1 MKQSLFE
8 KNLYKNLHPYLTPPK
23 TKKEKKAYGARM
35 RAALTDTP
43 VPPEYQIKDPKFT
56 PLENFLMDI
65 TFNYFE
71 IPETNYRLTMIA
83 VLIKQY
89 HIQPSWKKSGITKIR
104 YLRYHYEN
112 FLNEVYLFQERVLL
126 LLRVIEKKC
135 QKNQLSIESEKIRKV
150 SGAFTKS
157 LENICVVRG
166 KHVHLRRYK
175 NNKIEQIEE
184 LELFSENKYLD
195 LLQRIEY
202 RKLRTELSNQ
212 IILTRDQLNK
222 VLDQVLDEIDK
233 ITFKTLVKIYK
244 DRSVNIKI
252 INKLIPDKINLTI

>member
-1 MKQSLFE
+1 MKQTSFE

-35 RAALTDTP
+35 KAALTGKP
-43 VPPEYQIKDPKFT
+43 VPLEYQIKDPKFT

-71 IPETNYRLTMIA
+71 IPETNCRLTMIA
-83 VLIKQY
+83 TLIKQY
-89 HIQPSWKKSGITKIR
+89 PKQPSWKKSKITKIR

-135 QKNQLSIESEKIRKV
+135 QKNQLLKESEKIRGV

-157 LENICVVRG
+157 LENICVIRG
-166 KHVHLRRYK
+166 RHVHLRRYK

-202 RKLRTELSNQ
+202 RRLRTELSKQ
-212 IILTRDQLNK
+212 IILIRDQLSK
-222 VLDQVLDEIDK
+222 VLDQVLDEIDE
-233 ITFKTLVKIYK
+233 ITFKTLIKIYK
-244 DRSVNIKI
+244 NQSIKT
-252 INKLIPDKINLTI
+252 K